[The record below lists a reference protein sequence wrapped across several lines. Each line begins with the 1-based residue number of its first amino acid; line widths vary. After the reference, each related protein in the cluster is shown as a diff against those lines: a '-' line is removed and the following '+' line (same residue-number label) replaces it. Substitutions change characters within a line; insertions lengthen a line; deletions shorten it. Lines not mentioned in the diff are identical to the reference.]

1 MAIDLQQVEK
11 KEKKTGKKTP
21 FLKKLYNSLSEI
33 STISNKDKQFFMQN
47 LKVMVKSG
55 LPLDKALKTLSQ
67 QTKNK
72 KFKKLLF
79 NLYKD
84 TEKGVSLTESLK
96 KNKGIF
102 NNLIVSMIESG
113 EISGHLDE
121 VLDQIYIQI
130 KTSNELKSRIRS
142 AMTYP
147 IIVIIAMTG
156 IGIGM
161 LVFVIP
167 KITAIFDQMNAELP
181 FATRFLINFSD
192 AIVNNGLITALGFIG
207 FISLFISF
215 IKSKK
220 GKKIFH
226 YVLLRIPVFGAII
239 KKINLAKFTRTLSSL
254 IKTDIPIVKTFE
266 ITSETLSNYHY
277 KKAMQESAIKLK
289 EGVNISDALS
299 EYEILFPPVIIQM
312 ISTGEQTGKI
322 DEILG
327 ELASFYEDEIDRIM
341 KSLPSIIEPILML
354 LLGGAVAFMALAI
367 IMPMYN
373 LTEQFQ

>member
-1 MAIDLQQVEK
+1 
-11 KEKKTGKKTP
+11 
-21 FLKKLYNSLSEI
+21 
-33 STISNKDKQFFMQN
+33 
-47 LKVMVKSG
+47 
-55 LPLDKALKTLSQ
+55 
-67 QTKNK
+67 
-72 KFKKLLF
+72 
-79 NLYKD
+79 
-84 TEKGVSLTESLK
+84 
-96 KNKGIF
+96 
-102 NNLIVSMIESG
+102 MIESG